1 MSPPGDDLGGKAR
14 VGVALL
20 AARTAIVQIGVLVG
34 QVVMARL
41 LEPADFGLYGA
52 CVVAMQFFAFFG
64 DGGLAAALIQKKE
77 APTQSELSSAF
88 WLMMGVSVLVVGLAW
103 ALAPRLYVVWPD
115 APHAGPT
122 LLRIVAFEFFLVSL
136 RAVPTLLLERDV
148 DYTRLAIVET
158 VRDLSYYFVAL
169 PVAYFTKLG
178 VLSIGVGILAEG
190 TLGVLLAFWAR
201 PFVPSFTFDQ
211 SSLGPLLRFGISF
224 QGSRFINLV
233 NEGVLPI
240 LGGRLGLASV
250 GLLRWARETSS
261 FPMKLVEILARV
273 TFPVYGKVRNDPG
286 RMAKTL
292 SRATFLCALLG
303 AALSGMFLGM
313 GRPFVRIVWSEKWLA
328 AEPAFHVYLGAAMLP
343 ILGPLVSSACDAL
356 GKPKVFVRVALALLT
371 LNWTLLLIVRP
382 ATIRG
387 FAATHIAHAAVGF
400 VVAALVARALVPGVA
415 LVRALFTPIL
425 GGAAAFG
432 AGTQLAPHIHG
443 PFTLIPAVLLCLATA
458 TLPALIIDRRTFSSA
473 FRIV

>member
-1 MSPPGDDLGGKAR
+1 MSGELGGRAR
-14 VGVALL
+14 LGVALL
-20 AARTAIVQIGVLVG
+20 AARTAIVQIGVLIG
-34 QVVMARL
+34 QIVMARL

-64 DGGLAAALIQKKE
+64 DGGLAAALIQKRD
-77 APTQSELSSAF
+77 APTDRELSSAF
-88 WLMMGVSVLVVGLAW
+88 WLMVGVAVAVVAVAW
-103 ALAPRLYVVWPD
+103 TLAPWLSVVWPD
-115 APHAGPT
+115 APPSGPT
-122 LLRIVAFEFFLVSL
+122 LLRIVAFEFLLVSL

-148 DYTRLAIVET
+148 SYAKLAVVET

-169 PVAYFTKLG
+169 PLAAFTSLG

-190 TLGVLLAFWAR
+190 TLGVALAFWAR
-201 PFVPSFTFDQ
+201 PFVPRWVFDTA
-211 SSLGPLLRFGISF
+211 SLGPLLRYGVQF

-273 TFPVYGKVRNDPG
+273 TFPVYGRVRDEPG
-286 RMAKTL
+286 KMAETL

-313 GRPFVRIVWSEKWLA
+313 GRPFVKIVWSEKWLA
-328 AEPAFHVYLGAAMLP
+328 AEPAFHVYLAAAMLP

-356 GKPKVFVRVALALLT
+356 GKPRVFVRVAASLLA
-371 LNWTLLLIVRP
+371 LNWTLLLVVRP
-382 ATIRG
+382 AGIRE
-387 FAATHIAHAAVGF
+387 FALAHVAHAAVGF
-400 VVAALVARALVPGVA
+400 VAAALIARALVPGVA
-415 LVRALFTPIL
+415 LVRSFATPL
-425 GGAAAFG
+425 VGGGAAFLVG
-432 AGTQLAPHIHG
+432 RQLEPHVRG
-443 PFTLIPAVLLCLATA
+443 PLTLVPAVLCCLVAA
-458 TLPALIIDRRTFSSA
+458 ALPALLLDRARLRGA
-473 FRIV
+473 LQVA

>member
-1 MSPPGDDLGGKAR
+1 MSDDLGGRAR
-14 VGVALL
+14 LGVALL
-20 AARTAIVQIGVLVG
+20 AARTAIVQVGVLVG
-34 QVVMARL
+34 QIVMARL

-64 DGGLAAALIQKKE
+64 DGGLAAALIQKRE
-77 APTQSELSSAF
+77 APTDRELSSAF
-88 WLMMGVSVLVVGLAW
+88 WLMVGVALVVVALAW
-103 ALAPRLYVVWPD
+103 ALAPWLSVVWPD
-115 APHAGPT
+115 APPRGAT
-122 LLRIVAFEFFLVSL
+122 LLRIVAFEFLLVSL
-136 RAVPTLLLERDV
+136 RAIPTLLLERDV
-148 DYTRLAIVET
+148 SYARLAVVET

-169 PVAYFTKLG
+169 PLAAFTTLG

-201 PFVPSFTFDQ
+201 PFRPRWVFDRAA
-211 SSLGPLLRFGISF
+211 LGPLLRYGLQF

-273 TFPVYGKVRNDPG
+273 TFPVYGRVRNEPEK
-286 RMAKTL
+286 MAETL

-313 GRPFVRIVWSEKWLA
+313 GRPFVRVVWSEKWLA
-328 AEPAFHVYLGAAMLP
+328 AEPAFHVYLAAAVLP

-356 GKPKVFVRVALALLT
+356 GKPKVFVRVALSLLA

-382 ATIRG
+382 ANIRD
-387 FAATHIAHAAVGF
+387 FALAHVAHAVVGF
-400 VVAALVARALVPGVA
+400 VVAALIARALVPGVA
-415 LVRALFTPIL
+415 LARSLATPIL
-425 GGAAAFG
+425 GGGVAFA
-432 AGTQLAPHIHG
+432 AGTQLAPHVHG
-443 PFTLIPAVLLCLATA
+443 PLTLVPAVLICLVSA
-458 TLPALIIDRRTFSSA
+458 TLPALLLDRARVRTA
-473 FRIV
+473 LQIA